1 MNELADEI
9 RAYVDGAAGAV
20 TLDEVRARHL
30 RHRVSASP
38 SGPDVVQ
45 GTPVP
50 PGRRRPTAVR
60 VITATVV
67 AVVVVAGIGFAIAR
81 GPRSKGSTVT
91 TTPTSALAA
100 PHPLVT
106 TAAQAI
112 AIAEDS
118 PDVTG
123 VTRSAAT
130 LTTLRQV
137 FDAVAPEVPPHAVP
151 LSTPV
156 WVVALSGTVKL
167 PTALVPDTDTWEADF
182 IDQLTG
188 KGVGLV
194 AGANGDWPPW
204 FDGLADLSPSGGPTR
219 RTLPTSRSAAQSF
232 FDTLGA
238 GRWTNRSSS
247 SSSGYAVT
255 AVVGSCTVSIN
266 GPNHTAEV
274 SLVWLVCPPPPGPV
288 GVSVPAAD
296 VALLQKTVARFDRS
310 ASSWVDKVR
319 TTAASSD
326 TSSGD
331 VTLTVD
337 SSPPPGSDRPVV
349 DLTIEENEASANGH

>member
-1 MNELADEI
+1 MNELADDI
-9 RAYVDGAAGAV
+9 RAYIDGAAAPV
-20 TLDEVRARHL
+20 TLDEVRAPHHRHA
-30 RHRVSASP
+30 VSRFTADA
-38 SGPDVVQ
+38 GA
-45 GTPVP
+45 GHETPVP
-50 PGRRRPTAVR
+50 SGRRRPTAVR
-60 VITATVV
+60 VVTATVV
-67 AVVVVAGIGFAIAR
+67 VVVVVAGIGLAIVR

-91 TTPTSALAA
+91 TTPTSALDR
-100 PHPLVT
+100 PHGPVT

-112 AIAEDS
+112 AIAEDD

-130 LTTLRQV
+130 LTTLGQV
-137 FDAVAPEVPPHAVP
+137 LDVAAPEVPPHAEP

-156 WVVALSGTVKL
+156 WVVALSGTVLL
-167 PTALVPDTDTWEADF
+167 PTALVHETETWEADF
-182 IDQLTG
+182 IDQQTG

-194 AGANGDWPPW
+194 AGKNGDWPPW
-204 FDGLADLSPSGGPTR
+204 FDGLADLSPSGAATG
-219 RTLPTSRSAAQSF
+219 RTLPTSRSAAESF

-238 GRWTNRSSS
+238 GRWTNRSPS

-255 AVVGSCTVSIN
+255 GVVGRCTVSIN

-274 SLVWLVCPPPPGPV
+274 SLIWLICPPPPGPV
-288 GVSVPAAD
+288 EVSVPAAD
-296 VALLQKTVARFDRS
+296 VALLQKTVARFDGS

-319 TTAASSD
+319 TTAATSD

-349 DLTIEENEASANGH
+349 DLAIRENQAQAH